1 MHLFDE
7 LKEIVPLLK
16 LIPASDLYLLWRVIV
31 ISLGV
36 ALFAEQK
43 LRLMLFA
50 ILIMAIELNI
60 VVGALATRKGRLHY
74 LIL

>member
-1 MHLFDE
+1 MFDE
-7 LKEIVPLLK
+7 LKQIVPLLK
-16 LIPASDLYLLWRVIV
+16 LILAPGLYLFRHVIV
-31 ISLGV
+31 IDLGV

-43 LRLMLFA
+43 LRHMLRA
-50 ILIMAIELNI
+50 ILVMTIEFNI

>member
-1 MHLFDE
+1 LSDE
-7 LKEIVPLLK
+7 LKQIVPLLK
-16 LIPASDLYLLWRVIV
+16 LILAPVLYPFGHVIV
-31 ISLGV
+31 IGLGV

-43 LRLMLFA
+43 LRHMLRA
-50 ILIMAIELNI
+50 ILVMTIEFNI

>member
-1 MHLFDE
+1 MSDE
-7 LKEIVPLLK
+7 LKQIVPLLK
-16 LIPASDLYLLWRVIV
+16 LILAPVLYPFGHVIV
-31 ISLGV
+31 IGLGV

-43 LRLMLFA
+43 LRHMLRA
-50 ILIMAIELNI
+50 ILVMTIEFNI

>member
-1 MHLFDE
+1 LFDE
-7 LKEIVPLLK
+7 LKQIVPLLK
-16 LIPASDLYLLWRVIV
+16 LILALGLYLFGHVIV
-31 ISLGV
+31 IGLGV

-43 LRLMLFA
+43 LRHMLRA
-50 ILIMAIELNI
+50 ILVMTIEFNI

>member
-1 MHLFDE
+1 MFDKLE
-7 LKEIVPLLK
+7 QVVPLLE
-16 LIPASDLYLLWRVIV
+16 LIPAPGLYPFGHVIV
-31 ISLGV
+31 IGLGV

-43 LRLMLFA
+43 LRLMLLA
-50 ILIMAIELNI
+50 ILVMTVEFNI